1 VSESFDTFMESLG
14 IPEVCHLNQKLFK
27 KQFYALAKL
36 NKVQRDQ
43 FSKEV
48 SSIIWT
54 HTLKKGSINIPPL
67 VTNRLEYIEIAFLHV
82 DLKEKTHFKKVAEV
96 LHRIPYP
103 VVLMLTFENEL
114 SVSTALKH
122 INQADTSKLTVDEYF
137 YSEWIDLVAPSE
149 AQEAFLE
156 SLQIRKLS
164 FENFYRFYQDIC
176 DRIVA
181 LQASTMGSGFSTEQ
195 ASQKK
200 QILDKIYPLEEKIVS
215 LKSAIKKES
224 QFNTKVRLNMQVK
237 SLEEEIKRLK
247 NRL

>member
-1 VSESFDTFMESLG
+1 VSELFEAFMESLG

-27 KQFYALAKL
+27 KQFYELAKL
-36 NKVQRDQ
+36 NKVQREQ

-48 SSIIWT
+48 SSIVWT
-54 HTLKKGSINIPPL
+54 HTLKKGSINIPPH
-67 VTNRLEYIEIAFLHV
+67 VTDRLEYIEIAFLHV
-82 DLKEKTHFKKVAEV
+82 DLKEKTHFKKVVEV

-137 YSEWIDLVAPSE
+137 YSEWIDIDATSE
-149 AQEAFLE
+149 VQEAFLE

-181 LQASTMGSGFSTEQ
+181 LQASTLGSDFSIEQ
-195 ASQKK
+195 TSQKK
-200 QILDKIYPLEEKIVS
+200 QILDKIYPLEEQIVS
-215 LKSAIKKES
+215 LKSSIKKES
-224 QFNTKVRLNMQVK
+224 QFNAKVRLNMQVK
-237 SLEEEIKRLK
+237 QLTEQIDKLK
-247 NRL
+247 NKL